1 MYRGTPE
8 EGGIGPWVDA
18 VGSLRGGCIEGRQKK
33 VASVRGWME
42 SWMLLRF
49 CGWMESRTPEEG
61 GINPGLDAVVDA
73 VEAL

>member
-1 MYRGTPE
+1 MTDGSPVSLEYEDAGLFFVCMDVV
-8 EGGIGPWVDA
+8 EGG
-18 VGSLRGGCIEGRQKK
+18 QKK

>member
-1 MYRGTPE
+1 MDVV
-8 EGGIGPWVDA
+8 EGG
-18 VGSLRGGCIEGRQKK
+18 QKK

>member
-1 MYRGTPE
+1 MDVV
-8 EGGIGPWVDA
+8 EGG
-18 VGSLRGGCIEGRQKK
+18 QKK

-73 VEAL
+73 VEVL